1 MPALWTWSST
11 SGALCVLL
19 CLLCTLWSL
28 GNNAMLARACRAE
41 HGGSLCTIQPQA
53 AAVSLAFGQ
62 QHCLLMLDG
71 LTPLTCTCSA
81 EHGDFFGIGVSGY
94 PEAHP
99 DVIVEDG
106 EEMKKNY
113 WADIDYL
120 KKKVG

>member
-1 MPALWTWSST
+1 MEKGRRQARTQRGRSWGGAGRALMPPVLGHAGSRST
-11 SGALCVLL
+11 
-19 CLLCTLWSL
+19 
-28 GNNAMLARACRAE
+28 
-41 HGGSLCTIQPQA
+41 A
-53 AAVSLAFGQ
+53 AAAACCRLVSWMPRPLAS
-62 QHCLLMLDG
+62 
-71 LTPLTCTCSA
+71 PPPSA